1 MKQTGK
7 ILKNSTNIYEDEAR
21 ILFNFYQRQA
31 EKIVNEEE
39 SLESCIKDAKERRAD
54 LQQRLNGWWHKI
66 VNFFLFRTGT
76 LKRELNEVCN
86 EINELQAKFNKIYRG
101 YYVNK
106 LGVAYVPVA
115 NQVKFG
121 NKSFVVDYTGNVDDS
136 RITLQMPR
144 NQELLT
150 QTVQNIDCLINK
162 VPVVETTNEVETV
175 DTNEYSLSIQEIK
188 MGDFSGKI
196 DRSLRTISYCMSD
209 MEKTTVDL
217 PLVSENS
224 DYFTYLQE
232 FATSEILGDS
242 SVIDVFDEHRYDDGI
257 EKFKE
262 LNTLKDSLA
271 VQSADFEQSM
281 QALLNTLAFTVQ
293 TVSTSKLVTT
303 NKIVNHSNSLLFQ
316 ILKSPYNHY
325 SPNLEAEEIKRI
337 KEESFDYKDH
347 VQGYEPFSLKSSSR
361 VYYNLYTGEWV
372 AENGSVSPVPFGV
385 HQIYE
390 EIVAPVVQNLLAEN
404 RIERLKIYNH
414 IYDQKLSYVN
424 KWHQDVDAFY
434 RSNHAESADI
444 INNMQKTLAE
454 YVEAYNVL
462 VQLEATMKSMEGEV
476 DLDNAVVGKLD
487 KGDEVLATF
496 EAEAQS
502 YRQVQQNF
510 TDFMDR
516 LQEDISVK
524 AEEFEHVEY
533 YDARLRDG
541 YSNRVAT
548 ASDKVG
554 LLDER
559 RKELAQTNPLL
570 AEDSLLPPK
579 PSIEEV
585 TYENLSINL
594 QAIAKNALEEL
605 YDLKNENISVEDMIK
620 HPTDEPT
627 KDVEGLDDLKN
638 EDVSVEDMTKHSTD
652 KSTKGVGGLDD
663 LKNEDISVEDM
674 TKRPTDKST
683 YGMLLGILEGLSNH
697 AKQVSQQDNQLKE
710 MEKLW

>member
-1 MKQTGK
+1 MEQTGK
-7 ILKNSTNIYEDEAR
+7 ILKNSANIYEDEAR

-31 EKIVNEEE
+31 EKIVQAEEA
-39 SLESCIKDAKERRAD
+39 LESSIKEAEERRDD
-54 LQQRLNGWWHKI
+54 LQYRLDGWWNKI
-66 VNFFLFRTGT
+66 VNFLLFRTGR
-76 LKRELNEVCN
+76 LKRELEDVCD
-86 EINELQAKFNKIYRG
+86 EIYDLQTKHDNIYRG
-101 YYVNK
+101 YHVNK

-121 NKSFVVDYTGNVDDS
+121 NKSFVVDYAGNVDNS

-150 QTVQNIDCLINK
+150 QTVQEIDHLMRNI
-162 VPVVETTNEVETV
+162 PTVETTNEVETV

-188 MGDFSGKI
+188 MGDYSGKV

-209 MEKTTVDL
+209 LEKASVEL
-217 PLVSENS
+217 PLVPEGS
-224 DYFTYLQE
+224 DYLNYLQE
-232 FATSEILGDS
+232 FSTSTTPADAP
-242 SVIDVFDEHRYDDGI
+242 VVDVFGEHRYDDSV
-257 EKFKE
+257 EKFQE
-262 LNTLKDSLA
+262 LNKLKDSLA
-271 VQSADFEQSM
+271 IQSADFEQSM

-303 NKIVNHSNSLLFQ
+303 NKIINHSNALLFQ

-337 KEESFDYKDH
+337 KEETFDYKDS
-347 VQGYEPFSLKSSSR
+347 VQGYEPFSLKQSSR

-462 VQLEATMKSMEGEV
+462 AQLEATMRSMVNEE
-476 DLDNAVVGKLD
+476 DLNNAVVRKQD
-487 KGDEVLATF
+487 KSDEVLAAF
-496 EAEAQS
+496 EIEAQN
-502 YRQVQQNF
+502 YRQVQQDF

-524 AEEFEHVEY
+524 AEEFGHVEY

-559 RKELAQTNPLL
+559 RKDLAQTNPLL
-570 AEDSLLPPK
+570 AEDSLLPPE
-579 PSIEEV
+579 PNVEEM

-605 YDLKNENISVEDMIK
+605 NDLKNGVTPKASVK
-620 HPTDEPT
+620 EP
-627 KDVEGLDDLKN
+627 K
-638 EDVSVEDMTKHSTD
+638 STD
-652 KSTKGVGGLDD
+652 KSTH
-663 LKNEDISVEDM
+663 
-674 TKRPTDKST
+674 
-683 YGMLLGILEGLSNH
+683 GMLLGIIEGLRRHH
-697 AKQVSQQDNQLKE
+697 AQQESQQGNQSK
-710 MEKLW
+710 

>member
-1 MKQTGK
+1 MVQTGK

-31 EKIVNEEE
+31 EKIVREEE
-39 SLESCIKDAKERRAD
+39 TLEASIKEAENQRGD
-54 LQQRLNGWWHKI
+54 LEYRLSGWWHKLI
-66 VNFFLFRTGT
+66 NFLLFRTGR
-76 LKRELNEVCN
+76 LQRELEEVCE
-86 EINELQAKFNKIYRG
+86 EIENLKNKHANIYRG
-101 YYVNK
+101 YHVNK

-115 NQVKFG
+115 SQVKYG
-121 NKSFVVDYTGNVDDS
+121 SKSFIVDYAGNVDTS

-150 QTVQNIDCLINK
+150 QTISDMDQLMRN
-162 VPVVETTNEVETV
+162 VPAVETTNEVETI
-175 DTNEYSLSIQEIK
+175 DTNEYSLSIQEVK
-188 MGDFSGKI
+188 QGDYTGKI

-209 MEKTTVDL
+209 METASVEL
-217 PLVSENS
+217 PLVPEES
-224 DYFTYLQE
+224 DYLSYLQE
-232 FATSEILGDS
+232 FSTSEPPADAP
-242 SVIDVFDEHRYDDGI
+242 VVDVFGQHRFDDSV
-257 EKFKE
+257 EKFQE
-262 LNTLKDSLA
+262 LNRLKDSLA
-271 VQSADFEQSM
+271 TQSSDFEQTM

-293 TVSTSKLVTT
+293 TVSASKLATT
-303 NKIVNHSNSLLFQ
+303 DKIINHSNALLFQ

-337 KEESFDYKDH
+337 KEETFDYKDN
-347 VQGYEPFSLKSSSR
+347 VQGYEPFNLKQSSR
-361 VYYNLYTGEWV
+361 VYYNLYSGEWV
-372 AENGSVSPVPFGV
+372 AENGAVSAVPFGV

-462 VQLEATMKSMEGEV
+462 VQLENTMKSMES
-476 DLDNAVVGKLD
+476 DANLDNAVVKTQD

-502 YRQVQQNF
+502 YRQVQQEF

-516 LQEDISVK
+516 LQEDITAK
-524 AEEFEHVEY
+524 AEEFGHVEY

-548 ASDKVG
+548 ASDKVAM
-554 LLDER
+554 LDER
-559 RKELAQTNPLL
+559 RKDLAQTNPLL
-570 AEDSLLPPK
+570 AEDSLLPPQ
-579 PSIEEV
+579 PSVEEA

-594 QAIAKNALEEL
+594 QAMAKNALEEL
-605 YDLKNENISVEDMIK
+605 NDLKNEGIQEKQEESASETLEDDALNDDSVE
-620 HPTDEPT
+620 
-627 KDVEGLDDLKN
+627 
-638 EDVSVEDMTKHSTD
+638 
-652 KSTKGVGGLDD
+652 
-663 LKNEDISVEDM
+663 
-674 TKRPTDKST
+674 
-683 YGMLLGILEGLSNH
+683 NH
-697 AKQVSQQDNQLKE
+697 AHEEENPDGQAIDNQSNDE
-710 MEKLW
+710 ED

>member
-1 MKQTGK
+1 MGKTGK
-7 ILKNSTNIYEDEAR
+7 ILKNSANIYEDEAR
-21 ILFNFYQRQA
+21 IMFNFYQRQA
-31 EKIVNEEE
+31 EKIVQAEEA
-39 SLESCIKDAKERRAD
+39 LESSIKEAEVRRDD
-54 LQQRLNGWWHKI
+54 LQYRLDGWWNKI
-66 VNFFLFRTGT
+66 VNFLLFRTGR
-76 LKRELNEVCN
+76 LKRELEDVCD
-86 EINELQAKFNKIYRG
+86 EIDDLQTKHDNIYRG
-101 YYVNK
+101 YHVNK

-121 NKSFVVDYTGNVDDS
+121 NKSFVVDFAGNVDNS
-136 RITLQMPR
+136 RISLQMPR

-150 QTVQNIDCLINK
+150 QTVQDIDYLMRNI
-162 VPVVETTNEVETV
+162 PTVETTNEVETV

-188 MGDFSGKI
+188 MGDYTGKI
-196 DRSLRTISYCMSD
+196 DRNLRTISYCMSD
-209 MEKTTVDL
+209 MEKVSVEL
-217 PLVSENS
+217 PLVQEGS
-224 DYFTYLQE
+224 DYLNYLQE
-232 FATSEILGDS
+232 FSTSEAPENAPI
-242 SVIDVFDEHRYDDGI
+242 VDVFGEHRYDDSVERFREI
-257 EKFKE
+257 NKLKE
-262 LNTLKDSLA
+262 SLSSQT
-271 VQSADFEQSM
+271 VDFEQSM

-303 NKIVNHSNSLLFQ
+303 NKIINHSNALLFQ

-337 KEESFDYKDH
+337 KEETFDYKDN
-347 VQGYEPFSLKSSSR
+347 VQGYEPFSLKQSSR
-361 VYYNLYTGEWV
+361 VYYNLYSGEWV

-434 RSNHAESADI
+434 RSNHAEIADI

-462 VQLEATMKSMEGEV
+462 AQLEATMKSMEGEV
-476 DLDNAVVGKLD
+476 NLDNAVVKKQD

-496 EAEAQS
+496 EQEAQS
-502 YRQVQQNF
+502 YRQVQQDF

-516 LQEDISVK
+516 LQEDISAK
-524 AEEFEHVEY
+524 AEEFGHVEY
-533 YDARLRDG
+533 YDGRLRDG
-541 YSNRVAT
+541 YSNRVAA

-559 RKELAQTNPLL
+559 RKDLAQTNPLL
-570 AEDSLLPPK
+570 AEDSLLPPE
-579 PSIEEV
+579 PSVEEV

-605 YDLKNENISVEDMIK
+605 N
-620 HPTDEPT
+620 
-627 KDVEGLDDLKN
+627 DLKN
-638 EDVSVEDMTKHSTD
+638 EDASKETSAEPQPKDEAANAVLSEIVESLQEH
-652 KSTKGVGGLDD
+652 L
-663 LKNEDISVEDM
+663 
-674 TKRPTDKST
+674 
-683 YGMLLGILEGLSNH
+683 
-697 AKQVSQQDNQLKE
+697 AQQDDQPKE
-710 MEKLW
+710 EEE

>member
-1 MKQTGK
+1 MGKTGK
-7 ILKNSTNIYEDEAR
+7 ILKNSANIYENEAR
-21 ILFNFYQRQA
+21 IMFNFYQRQA
-31 EKIVNEEE
+31 EKIVQAEET
-39 SLESCIKDAKERRAD
+39 LESSIKEAEVRRDD
-54 LQQRLNGWWHKI
+54 LQYRLDGWWNKI
-66 VNFFLFRTGT
+66 VNFLLFRTGR
-76 LKRELNEVCN
+76 LKRELEDVCD
-86 EINELQAKFNKIYRG
+86 EINDLQTKHDNIYRG
-101 YYVNK
+101 YHVNK

-121 NKSFVVDYTGNVDDS
+121 NKSFVVDFAGNVDNS
-136 RITLQMPR
+136 RISLQMPR

-150 QTVQNIDCLINK
+150 QTVQDIDYLMRNI
-162 VPVVETTNEVETV
+162 PAVETTNEVETV

-188 MGDFSGKI
+188 MGDYTGKI
-196 DRSLRTISYCMSD
+196 DRNLRTISYCMSD
-209 MEKTTVDL
+209 MEKVSVEL
-217 PLVSENS
+217 PLVQEGS
-224 DYFTYLQE
+224 DYLNYLQE
-232 FATSEILGDS
+232 FSTSEAPENAPI
-242 SVIDVFDEHRYDDGI
+242 VDVFGEHRYDDSV
-257 EKFKE
+257 EKFREINKLKE
-262 LNTLKDSLA
+262 SLSS
-271 VQSADFEQSM
+271 QSVDFEQSM

-303 NKIVNHSNSLLFQ
+303 NKIINHSNALLFQ

-337 KEESFDYKDH
+337 KEETFDYKDN
-347 VQGYEPFSLKSSSR
+347 VQGYEPFSLKQSSR
-361 VYYNLYTGEWV
+361 VYYNLYSGEWV

-424 KWHQDVDAFY
+424 KWHQDVDAFC

-462 VQLEATMKSMEGEV
+462 AQLEATMKSMEGEV
-476 DLDNAVVGKLD
+476 NLDNAVVKKQD

-496 EAEAQS
+496 EQEAQS
-502 YRQVQQNF
+502 YRQVQQDF

-516 LQEDISVK
+516 LQEDISAK
-524 AEEFEHVEY
+524 AEEFGHVEY
-533 YDARLRDG
+533 YDGRLRDG
-541 YSNRVAT
+541 YSNRVAA

-559 RKELAQTNPLL
+559 RKDLAQTNPLL
-570 AEDSLLPPK
+570 AEDSLLPPE
-579 PSIEEV
+579 PSVEEV

-605 YDLKNENISVEDMIK
+605 N
-620 HPTDEPT
+620 
-627 KDVEGLDDLKN
+627 DLKN
-638 EDVSVEDMTKHSTD
+638 EDTSKETSAEPQPKDEAANAVLPNIVESLQEH
-652 KSTKGVGGLDD
+652 LD
-663 LKNEDISVEDM
+663 
-674 TKRPTDKST
+674 
-683 YGMLLGILEGLSNH
+683 
-697 AKQVSQQDNQLKE
+697 QQDDQPKE
-710 MEKLW
+710 EEE

>member
-1 MKQTGK
+1 MGKTGK
-7 ILKNSTNIYEDEAR
+7 ILKNSANIYEDEAR
-21 ILFNFYQRQA
+21 IMFNFYQRQA
-31 EKIVNEEE
+31 EKIVQAEEA
-39 SLESCIKDAKERRAD
+39 LESSIKEAEVRRDD
-54 LQQRLNGWWHKI
+54 LQYRLDGWWNKI
-66 VNFFLFRTGT
+66 VNFLLFRTGR
-76 LKRELNEVCN
+76 LKRELEDVCD
-86 EINELQAKFNKIYRG
+86 EINDLQTKHDNIYRG
-101 YYVNK
+101 YHVNK

-121 NKSFVVDYTGNVDDS
+121 NKSFVVDFAGNVDNS
-136 RITLQMPR
+136 RISLQMPR

-150 QTVQNIDCLINK
+150 QTVQDIDYLMRNI
-162 VPVVETTNEVETV
+162 PTVETTNEVETV

-188 MGDFSGKI
+188 MGDYTGKI
-196 DRSLRTISYCMSD
+196 DRNLRTISYCMSD
-209 MEKTTVDL
+209 MEKVSVEL
-217 PLVSENS
+217 PLVQEGS
-224 DYFTYLQE
+224 DYLNYLQE
-232 FATSEILGDS
+232 FSTSEAPENAPI
-242 SVIDVFDEHRYDDGI
+242 VDVFGEHRYDDSVERFREI
-257 EKFKE
+257 NKLKE
-262 LNTLKDSLA
+262 SLSSQT
-271 VQSADFEQSM
+271 VDFEQSM

-303 NKIVNHSNSLLFQ
+303 NKIINHSNALLFQ

-337 KEESFDYKDH
+337 KEETFDYKDN
-347 VQGYEPFSLKSSSR
+347 VQGYEPFSLKQSSR
-361 VYYNLYTGEWV
+361 VYYNLYLGEWV

-434 RSNHAESADI
+434 RSNRAESADI

-462 VQLEATMKSMEGEV
+462 AQLEATMKSMEGEV
-476 DLDNAVVGKLD
+476 NLDNAVVKKQD

-496 EAEAQS
+496 EQEAQS
-502 YRQVQQNF
+502 YRQVQQDF

-516 LQEDISVK
+516 LQEDISAK
-524 AEEFEHVEY
+524 AEEFGHVEY
-533 YDARLRDG
+533 YDGRLRDG
-541 YSNRVAT
+541 YSNRVAA

-559 RKELAQTNPLL
+559 RKDLAQTNPLL
-570 AEDSLLPPK
+570 AEDSLLPPE
-579 PSIEEV
+579 PSVEEV

-605 YDLKNENISVEDMIK
+605 N
-620 HPTDEPT
+620 
-627 KDVEGLDDLKN
+627 DLKN
-638 EDVSVEDMTKHSTD
+638 EDASKETSAEPQPKDEAANAVLSEIVESLQEH
-652 KSTKGVGGLDD
+652 L
-663 LKNEDISVEDM
+663 
-674 TKRPTDKST
+674 
-683 YGMLLGILEGLSNH
+683 
-697 AKQVSQQDNQLKE
+697 AQQDDQPKE
-710 MEKLW
+710 EEE

>member
-1 MKQTGK
+1 MGKTGK
-7 ILKNSTNIYEDEAR
+7 ILKNSANIYEDEAR
-21 ILFNFYQRQA
+21 IMFNFYQRQA
-31 EKIVNEEE
+31 EKIVQAEEA
-39 SLESCIKDAKERRAD
+39 LESSIKEAEVRRDD
-54 LQQRLNGWWHKI
+54 LQYRLDGWWNKI
-66 VNFFLFRTGT
+66 VNFLLFRTGR
-76 LKRELNEVCN
+76 LKRELEDVCD
-86 EINELQAKFNKIYRG
+86 EINDLQTKHDNIYRG
-101 YYVNK
+101 YHVNK

-121 NKSFVVDYTGNVDDS
+121 NKSFVVDFAGNVDNS
-136 RITLQMPR
+136 RISLQMPR

-150 QTVQNIDCLINK
+150 QTVQDIDYLMRNI
-162 VPVVETTNEVETV
+162 PTVETTNEVETV

-188 MGDFSGKI
+188 MGDYTGKI
-196 DRSLRTISYCMSD
+196 DRNLRTISYCMSD
-209 MEKTTVDL
+209 MEKVSVEL
-217 PLVSENS
+217 PLVQEGS
-224 DYFTYLQE
+224 DYLNYLQE
-232 FATSEILGDS
+232 FSTSEAPENAPIVDIFG
-242 SVIDVFDEHRYDDGI
+242 EHRYDDSV
-257 EKFKE
+257 EKFREINKLKE
-262 LNTLKDSLA
+262 SLSS
-271 VQSADFEQSM
+271 QSVDFEQSM

-303 NKIVNHSNSLLFQ
+303 NKIINHSNALLFQ

-337 KEESFDYKDH
+337 KEETFDYKDN
-347 VQGYEPFSLKSSSR
+347 VQGYEPFSLKQSSR
-361 VYYNLYTGEWV
+361 VYYNLYSGEWV

-434 RSNHAESADI
+434 RSNHAESAGI

-462 VQLEATMKSMEGEV
+462 AQLEATMKSMEGEV
-476 DLDNAVVGKLD
+476 NLDNAVVKKQD

-496 EAEAQS
+496 EQEAQS
-502 YRQVQQNF
+502 YRQVQQDF

-516 LQEDISVK
+516 LQEDISAK
-524 AEEFEHVEY
+524 AEEFGHVEY
-533 YDARLRDG
+533 YDGRLRDG
-541 YSNRVAT
+541 YSNRVAA

-559 RKELAQTNPLL
+559 RKDLAQTNPLL
-570 AEDSLLPPK
+570 AEDSLLPPE
-579 PSIEEV
+579 PSVEEV

-605 YDLKNENISVEDMIK
+605 N
-620 HPTDEPT
+620 
-627 KDVEGLDDLKN
+627 DLKN
-638 EDVSVEDMTKHSTD
+638 EDASKETSAEPQPKDEAANAVLPDIVESLQEHFD
-652 KSTKGVGGLDD
+652 
-663 LKNEDISVEDM
+663 
-674 TKRPTDKST
+674 
-683 YGMLLGILEGLSNH
+683 
-697 AKQVSQQDNQLKE
+697 QQDDQPKE
-710 MEKLW
+710 EEE